1 MAALTT
7 IEGIGPKLADKPKAA
22 GVGSVEKLL
31 EHGASKKGRV
41 ELAASAGMGE
51 AQVARFV
58 KHADL
63 MRIKGIGGEYAELL
77 EAAGVDSVPELAQ
90 RNSDNLHAKITEI
103 NEEKSLVRSVA
114 SAKQVAGWVDQA
126 EDLPKMITH

>member
-7 IEGIGPKLADKPKAA
+7 IEGIGPKLADKLKAA

-31 EHGASKKGRV
+31 EHGASKKGRA

>member
-7 IEGIGPKLADKPKAA
+7 IEGIGPKLADKLKAA

-77 EAAGVDSVPELAQ
+77 EAAGIDSVPELAQ

>member
-7 IEGIGPKLADKPKAA
+7 IEGIGPKLADKLKAA

-114 SAKQVAGWVDQA
+114 SAEQVAGWVDQA
-126 EDLPKMITH
+126 EDLSKMITH

>member
-7 IEGIGPKLADKPKAA
+7 IEGIGPKLADKLKAA

-126 EDLPKMITH
+126 ENLPKMITH

>member
-7 IEGIGPKLADKPKAA
+7 IEGIGPKLADKLKAA